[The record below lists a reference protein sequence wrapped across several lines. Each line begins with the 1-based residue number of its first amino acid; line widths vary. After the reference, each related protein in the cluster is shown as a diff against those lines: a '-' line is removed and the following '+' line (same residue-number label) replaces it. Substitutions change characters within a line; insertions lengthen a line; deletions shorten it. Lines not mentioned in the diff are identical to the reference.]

1 MSIRVQLQQF
11 EGPLDLLLYLIR
23 KDEMDIFN
31 INVTE
36 ITKQYLEFIKMMK
49 EFDIEVAGDFIAMAS
64 TLIQIKSRMLLPQ
77 YDENGEI
84 VETEDPRKELVQ
96 KLLEY
101 EKFKEAAKAL
111 YERPLLNRDQWARGL
126 REKMDVADDE
136 IELEDNALFSLIGSY
151 RKMIKASL
159 KRIHKVTVKLQSIGH
174 RILEMK
180 DLLVVGKQI
189 TMQELYNHSITE
201 VKERSRNVLITFLSL
216 LELGKMGY
224 VSLYQTENYG
234 DVYVNP
240 NKPVEG
246 DVLSRVEEYGNIN
259 ADQVAE
265 NLFHKSN
272 ILTEEEIE
280 NIDAEPV
287 NFELQDGG
295 VNAQTEQLSFE
306 QTFAANLIDGDN
318 LSLSEDIAS
327 DDEILAAEMEI
338 DSADI
343 ELDLHVIKDF
353 NEDVTVAP
361 ETVETVL
368 EPTTPDLEAKE
379 ELTAEESV
387 AAVEEII
394 EVQEV
399 APQELTLEEYPIHHV
414 VDQSVE
420 DAIEAAVKAANA
432 FNDGESNAEPEGQV

>member
-36 ITKQYLEFIKMMK
+36 ITKQYLEFIKLMK

-111 YERPLLNRDQWARGL
+111 YERPLLNRDQWPRGF
-126 REKMDVADDE
+126 REKMDEKEDE

-151 RKMIKASL
+151 RKMVKSSL
-159 KRIHKVTVKLQSIGH
+159 KRIHKVTVKLQSIGS

-180 DLLVVGKQI
+180 DLLIPGRQI
-189 TMQELYNHSITE
+189 TMFELFNHNIADL
-201 VKERSRNVLITFLSL
+201 KERSRNVLITFLSL

-224 VSLYQTENYG
+224 VSFYQTENYG
-234 DVYVNP
+234 DIYVNP
-240 NKPVEG
+240 KKPVEG
-246 DVLSRVEEYGNIN
+246 DVLSKVEEYGNIN
-259 ADQVAE
+259 ADEVAE
-265 NLFHKSN
+265 NLFQKSN
-272 ILTEEEIE
+272 IITEEEIE
-280 NIDAEPV
+280 SLDVTPSDFV
-287 NFELQDGG
+287 LHDGG
-295 VNAQTEQLSFE
+295 LNAQTEQLSFE
-306 QTFAANLIDGDN
+306 QTFAANLVEGDSF
-318 LSLSEDIAS
+318 SLSEDLAS
-327 DDEILAAEMEI
+327 DEEILAAEMEI

-343 ELDLHVIKDF
+343 NLDLNAIRDF
-353 NEDVTVAP
+353 NEDITDPEIADSVIEFQAESELAFEEPAP
-361 ETVETVL
+361 EAESESEV
-368 EPTTPDLEAKE
+368 
-379 ELTAEESV
+379 AEESASV
-387 AAVEEII
+387 VEPSVDDAVQAAIRAADIFNEDSTFQNEEFINP
-394 EVQEV
+394 ER
-399 APQELTLEEYPIHHV
+399 
-414 VDQSVE
+414 
-420 DAIEAAVKAANA
+420 KA
-432 FNDGESNAEPEGQV
+432 ESEGQV

>member
-338 DSADI
+338 DSEDI
-343 ELDLHVIKDF
+343 KLDLNVIKDF
-353 NEDVTVAP
+353 NEDITEAP

-379 ELTAEESV
+379 ELTPEESV

-399 APQELTLEEYPIHHV
+399 VPQELTLEEYPIHHV
-414 VDQSVE
+414 VDKSVE

-432 FNDGESNAEPEGQV
+432 FNDGASNAEPEGQV

>member
-36 ITKQYLEFIKMMK
+36 ITKQYLEFIKLMK

-101 EKFKEAAKAL
+101 EKFKEAGKAL

-126 REKMDVADDE
+126 REKMDVTDDE

-159 KRIHKVTVKLQSIGH
+159 KRVHKVTVKLQSIGH

-180 DLLVVGKQI
+180 DLLIPGRQI
-189 TMQELYNHSITE
+189 TMFELFNHSIAD
-201 VKERSRNVLITFLSL
+201 VKERSRNALITFLSL

-224 VSLYQTENYG
+224 VSFYQTENYG
-234 DVYVNP
+234 DIYVNP
-240 NKPVEG
+240 KKIVEG

-259 ADQVAE
+259 ADEVAE
-265 NLFHKSN
+265 NLFQKSN
-272 ILTEEEIE
+272 VLSEEEIE
-280 NIDAEPV
+280 IIDAESSGFV
-287 NFELQDGG
+287 LQDGG
-295 VNAQTEQLSFE
+295 AKAQTEQLSFE
-306 QTFAANLIDGDN
+306 QTFTPNLIEGDN
-318 LSLSEDIAS
+318 LSLSEDLAS
-327 DDEILAAEMEI
+327 DEEILAAEMEI
-338 DSADI
+338 DSTDI
-343 ELDLHVIKDF
+343 NLDLNVIKDF
-353 NEDVTVAP
+353 TEDVT
-361 ETVETVL
+361 EI
-368 EPTTPDLEAKE
+368 PTHHEIYADRK
-379 ELTAEESV
+379 AES
-387 AAVEEII
+387 
-394 EVQEV
+394 
-399 APQELTLEEYPIHHV
+399 
-414 VDQSVE
+414 
-420 DAIEAAVKAANA
+420 
-432 FNDGESNAEPEGQV
+432 EGQV